1 MSQTRKI
8 HVYFDNN
15 VDKRIKVG
23 CLFADFQRGK
33 EKFSF
38 EYDDEFFASFLFSH
52 FLDYDL
58 QPYKA
63 RQYLPID
70 KALFGVFSDVAPDR
84 WGRVLMK
91 RRERIRAEEQKLPKV
106 NTLYETD
113 YLLGVFD
120 EARMGALRF
129 CLEEDGEYLSS
140 ERELSTPPFESLRTL
155 EEASR
160 QFEKGENLLEGK
172 WLKLLLA
179 PGSSL
184 GGARPKATV
193 KDVDGSLWIAKF
205 PSKNDEYDIGEW
217 EKTVLDLAKLCG
229 LNVPESRLMKFSK
242 LGSTFLV
249 KRFDRDGDRRIH
261 FMSAMTA
268 LGKKDGDN
276 ASSGV
281 SYLDIAAFISANG
294 ANPAQDLQELWKRI
308 VFNIAVSNTDDHLR
322 NHGFVLTERGWRLSA
337 LYDVNPNLD
346 KDSLSLNITE
356 EDNSLSV
363 DLAIEV
369 AEHFGIGKKEAIGMA
384 NDILIKVRDNWRKL
398 AEKNGLSKS
407 SIDYMRPAFAATQD
421 RE

>member
-1 MSQTRKI
+1 MMQSRKI

-15 VDKRIKVG
+15 VGAKIKVG
-23 CLFADFQRGK
+23 CLFVDFQKGK

-38 EYDDEFFASFLFSH
+38 EYDNEFFTSFLSNNF
-52 FLDYDL
+52 FDYDL

-63 RQYLPID
+63 RQYLPFD
-70 KALFGVFSDVAPDR
+70 KSLFGVFSDVAPDR
-84 WGRVLMK
+84 WGRLLMK

-106 NTLYETD
+106 NALYEID

-120 EARMGALRF
+120 ESRMGALRF
-129 CLEEDGEYLSS
+129 CLEENGEYLSV
-140 ERELSTPPFESLRTL
+140 EKELSTPPFESLRTL

-160 QFEKGENLLEGK
+160 QFEKEENLLEGK

-184 GGARPKATV
+184 GGARPKATI

-205 PSKNDEYDIGEW
+205 PSKNDEYDMGAW
-217 EKTVLDLAKLCG
+217 EKTVVDLAKMCG

-249 KRFDRDGDRRIH
+249 KRFDREGNKRIH

-268 LGKKDGDN
+268 LGKKDGE
-276 ASSGV
+276 SSDV

-294 ANPAQDLQELWKRI
+294 ANPSQDLKELWKRI

-322 NHGFVLTERGWRLSA
+322 NHGFILTEKGWRLSA
-337 LYDVNPNLD
+337 LYDVNPSLD
-346 KDSLSLNITE
+346 KDTLSLNITE
-356 EDNSLSV
+356 DDNYLSIN
-363 DLAIEV
+363 LAMEIC
-369 AEHFGIGKKEAIGMA
+369 EHFGINKQEAQDTA
-384 NDILIKVRDNWRKL
+384 NDILLKVQDNWRKI
-398 AEKNGLSKS
+398 AESNGLSKS
-407 SIDYMRPAFAATQD
+407 SIEYMKPAFQTNKC
-421 RE
+421 

>member
-1 MSQTRKI
+1 MSQI
-8 HVYFDNN
+8 YVYFDNN

-23 CLFADFQRGK
+23 CLFAEFSKGR
-33 EKFSF
+33 ERFSF
-38 EYDDEFFASFLFSH
+38 EYSDEFFSSFLFQY
-52 FLDYDL
+52 FFDYDL

-70 KALFGVFSDVAPDR
+70 KNLFGVFSDTAPDR
-84 WGRVLMK
+84 WGRLLMK
-91 RRERIRAEEQKLPKV
+91 RRERIKAEEQKLPKV
-106 NTLYETD
+106 KTLYEAD
-113 YLLGVFD
+113 FLLEVFD

-129 CLEEDGEYLSS
+129 CLEENGEYLLA

-160 QFEKGENLLEGK
+160 QFEKEENLLEGK

-205 PSKNDEYDIGEW
+205 PSKNDEYDIGAW
-217 EKTVLDLAKLCG
+217 EKTVLDLARLCG
-229 LNVPESRLMKFSK
+229 LNVPESRLIKFSK
-242 LGSTFLV
+242 AGSTFLV
-249 KRFDRDGDRRIH
+249 KRFDREGNKRIQ

-276 ASSGV
+276 AAGGV
-281 SYLDIAAFISANG
+281 SYLDIAAFIGANG
-294 ANPAQDLQELWKRI
+294 AEPDTDLAELWRRI

-322 NHGFVLTERGWRLSA
+322 NHGFVLTEKGWRLSA
-337 LYDVNPNLD
+337 LYDVNPSLD
-346 KDSLSLNITE
+346 KDSLALNITKD
-356 EDNSLSV
+356 DNSLSI

-369 AEHFGIGKKEAIGMA
+369 AEHFGIDSKSATEIA
-384 NDILIKVRDNWRKL
+384 NNILMTVRDNWRSV

-407 SIDYMRPAFAATQD
+407 SIEFMRPAFFV
-421 RE
+421 